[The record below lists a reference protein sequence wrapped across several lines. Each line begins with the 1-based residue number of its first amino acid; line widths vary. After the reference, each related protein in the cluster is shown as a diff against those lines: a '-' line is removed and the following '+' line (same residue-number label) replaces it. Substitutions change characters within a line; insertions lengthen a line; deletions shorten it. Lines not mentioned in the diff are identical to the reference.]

1 MQVLTQNT
9 LPMERLSALIHK
21 LKEQFEQNVPASQ
34 MLGTVRQIESEL
46 SQQAAKSING
56 STNGSGNGYGTTKVA
71 VMMPAA
77 SRTEPI
83 TIKPEPVAQRSEPVA
98 QRPEPVP
105 ARETAR
111 EEKQYQPQPAREEKK
126 YYQPQ
131 PAEAE
136 VAVERKQY
144 NGHPHT
150 KKQEEPKPAPPT
162 FNFNPLEEIPTLSHQ
177 QSVREINDA
186 MSVQQTSMNDRLREE
201 KVELAHV
208 LTETPIRDL
217 KKAIGVNDRYV
228 FLNEL
233 FRGDE
238 TMYERSLKTL
248 NSFRI
253 YQEAEYWIN
262 RELKIKLG
270 WNDNNSIVRHFC
282 QLVRRRF
289 S

>member
-9 LPMERLSALIHK
+9 PPMERLSALIHK
-21 LKEQFEQNVPASQ
+21 LQEQFEQNVPATQ

-46 SQQAAKSING
+46 SQLAKP
-56 STNGSGNGYGTTKVA
+56 TNGYGTTKVA
-71 VMMPAA
+71 VMMP
-77 SRTEPI
+77 SG
-83 TIKPEPVAQRSEPVA
+83 S
-98 QRPEPVP
+98 RPETVH
-105 ARETAR
+105 REPAR
-111 EEKQYQPQPAREEKK
+111 EEKQYQPQPVREEKK

-131 PAEAE
+131 PVVEVMEKPVE
-136 VAVERKQY
+136 VAVERRPY

-150 KKQEEPKPAPPT
+150 RKQEEAKAAPVAAT
-162 FNFNPLEEIPTLSHQ
+162 QTAWAFDPLEEIPTLSHQ

-186 MSVQQTSMNDRLREE
+186 IGINGTSMNDRLREE
-201 KVELAHV
+201 KIELAHI

-270 WNDNNSIVRHFC
+270 WSDDNSIVRHFC

>member
-9 LPMERLSALIHK
+9 PPMERLSALIHK
-21 LKEQFEQNVPASQ
+21 LKEQFEENVPPAQ
-34 MLGTVRQIESEL
+34 MLGTVRQLESEL
-46 SQQAAKSING
+46 TQLQSKPA
-56 STNGSGNGYGTTKVA
+56 NGYGTAKVA
-71 VMMPAA
+71 VMMP
-77 SRTEPI
+77 SGN
-83 TIKPEPVAQRSEPVA
+83 
-98 QRPEPVP
+98 RPE
-105 ARETAR
+105 AIAIKETAR

-131 PAEAE
+131 PAAAPVET
-136 VAVERKQY
+136 VIERKAY
-144 NGHPHT
+144 NGHPQP
-150 KKQEEPKPAPPT
+150 KKHEETQAAPAAPVAAAAWS
-162 FNFNPLEEIPTLSHQ
+162 FNPLEEIPTLSHQ
-177 QSVREINDA
+177 QNSREINDTIG
-186 MSVQQTSMNDRLREE
+186 MQHTSMNDRLREE

-208 LTETPIRDL
+208 LTDTPIRDL

>member
-1 MQVLTQNT
+1 
-9 LPMERLSALIHK
+9 MERLSALIHK
-21 LKEQFEQNVPASQ
+21 LKEQFEQNVPPTQ

-46 SQQAAKSING
+46 SQQAAKP
-56 STNGSGNGYGTTKVA
+56 TNGYGTTKVA
-71 VMMPAA
+71 VMMPSANRA
-77 SRTEPI
+77 ELPI
-83 TIKPEPVAQRSEPVA
+83 AIGTN
-98 QRPEPVP
+98 
-105 ARETAR
+105 RETAR
-111 EEKQYQPQPAREEKK
+111 EEKQYQPQPVREEKK
-126 YYQPQ
+126 YYEPQ
-131 PAEAE
+131 VE
-136 VAVERKQY
+136 VAVERKPY

-150 KKQEEPKPAPPT
+150 KKQEETKAAPAPAAAWS
-162 FNFNPLEEIPTLSHQ
+162 FDPLEEIPTLSHQ

-186 MSVQQTSMNDRLREE
+186 MSVQHTSMNDRLREE
-201 KVELAHV
+201 KIELAHV

-270 WNDNNSIVRHFC
+270 WDDNNSIVHHFC

>member
-1 MQVLTQNT
+1 MHVLTQNT
-9 LPMERLSALIHK
+9 PPMERLSALIHK
-21 LKEQFEQNVPASQ
+21 LKEQFEQNVPAIQ

-46 SQQAAKSING
+46 SQQPAKP
-56 STNGSGNGYGTTKVA
+56 TNGYGTTKVA
-71 VMMPAA
+71 VMMPSAN
-77 SRTEPI
+77 RTEPI
-83 TIKPEPVAQRSEPVA
+83 QP
-98 QRPEPVP
+98 
-105 ARETAR
+105 RETAR
-111 EEKQYQPQPAREEKK
+111 EEKQYQPQPIKEEKK

-131 PAEAE
+131 PVMEVAAPPVE
-136 VAVERKQY
+136 VAVERKPY

-150 KKQEEPKPAPPT
+150 KKQEETKAAPAAT
-162 FNFNPLEEIPTLSHQ
+162 QTAWAFDPLEEIPTLSHQ
-177 QSVREINDA
+177 QNVREINDA
-186 MSVQQTSMNDRLREE
+186 MSVQHTSMNDRLREE
-201 KVELAHV
+201 KIELAHV

-270 WNDNNSIVRHFC
+270 WNDTNSIVRHFC

>member
-1 MQVLTQNT
+1 MQVLTQIT
-9 LPMERLSALIHK
+9 PPMERLSALIHK
-21 LKEQFEQNVPASQ
+21 LKEQFETNVPPTQ

-46 SQQAAKSING
+46 SHMAAKP
-56 STNGSGNGYGTTKVA
+56 TNGYGTTKVA
-71 VMMPAA
+71 VMMPSAA
-77 SRTEPI
+77 
-83 TIKPEPVAQRSEPVA
+83 
-98 QRPEPVP
+98 RPEPVP
-105 ARETAR
+105 TTIRTETAR
-111 EEKQYQPQPAREEKK
+111 EEKQYQPQPVREDKK

-131 PAEAE
+131 PAAQVMEKQVD
-136 VAVERKQY
+136 VAVERRAY

-150 KKQEEPKPAPPT
+150 KKQEETKAAPVRAT
-162 FNFNPLEEIPTLSHQ
+162 EFNFDPLEEIPTLSHQ

-186 MSVQQTSMNDRLREE
+186 IGINGTSMNDRLREE